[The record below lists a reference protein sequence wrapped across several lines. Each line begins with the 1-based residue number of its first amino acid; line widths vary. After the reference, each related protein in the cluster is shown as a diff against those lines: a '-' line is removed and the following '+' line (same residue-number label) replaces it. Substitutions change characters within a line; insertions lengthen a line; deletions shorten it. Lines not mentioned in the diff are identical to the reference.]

1 MRSDLEEIIAADEE
15 CRSRIAF
22 TEKLKAR
29 SVEEARAARQ
39 KAIDEQRRGAEAAL
53 DDEIALLRA
62 EGEST
67 VGGKLIE
74 AERYRRRV
82 AEEGERIL
90 ERAAK
95 VYAGIIRGV
104 EAE

>member
-1 MRSDLEEIIAADEE
+1 MRSELEEIIAADEE
-15 CRSRIAF
+15 CRSRVAF
-22 TEKLKAR
+22 TQELKAR
-29 SVEEARAARQ
+29 SVEEARVGRQ
-39 KAIDEQRRGAEAAL
+39 KAIDEQRLGAEAAL

-67 VGGKLIE
+67 VGQKRIE
-74 AERYRRRV
+74 AEHYRRRV

-90 ERAAK
+90 ERAAN

-104 EAE
+104 EAV